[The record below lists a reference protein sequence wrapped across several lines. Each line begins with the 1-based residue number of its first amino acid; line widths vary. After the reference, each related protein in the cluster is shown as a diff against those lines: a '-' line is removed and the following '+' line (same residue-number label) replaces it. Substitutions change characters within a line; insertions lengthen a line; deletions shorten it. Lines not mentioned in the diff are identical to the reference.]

1 MKKTHI
7 ILLVIVAVSIGVIIA
22 MTGDYTTY
30 GSFSQSK
37 ENPETT
43 LNVVGYLVK
52 DKPINYNPQVDANY
66 FEFTMSDK
74 LNGEQQ
80 VVFYRGSKPQD
91 FERSEQ
97 VVVKGKMENGKFHAS
112 EILMKCPSKYND
124 DQIRLKEKA

>member
-7 ILLVIVAVSIGVIIA
+7 ILLIIVAISIGVIIA

-30 GSFSQSK
+30 GSFAQSK
-37 ENPETT
+37 ENKETT

-74 LNGEQQ
+74 LNGEQET
-80 VVFYRGSKPQD
+80 VFYRGSKPQD

-97 VVVKGKMENGKFHAS
+97 IVVKGKMEGNKFHAS

-124 DQIRLKEKA
+124 DQIRLKEKV